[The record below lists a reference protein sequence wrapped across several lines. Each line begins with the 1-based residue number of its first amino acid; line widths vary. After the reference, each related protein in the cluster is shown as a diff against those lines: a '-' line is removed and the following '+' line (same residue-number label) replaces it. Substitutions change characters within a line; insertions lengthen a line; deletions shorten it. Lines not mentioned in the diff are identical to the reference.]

1 MAHRLH
7 VFIWL
12 NPNDTPPLHT
22 HTWTTTTSTRL
33 WPAWQHANRLS
44 IFLNTPVV
52 IQDISMDSV
61 EAPILVPTTHDLARL
76 HRNAQ
81 LTWLIAQH
89 VCCEMGHIGTTAN
102 LDAELRGCTVRF
114 LHTSW

>member
-1 MAHRLH
+1 MLTASA
-7 VFIWL
+7 F
-12 NPNDTPPLHT
+12 
-22 HTWTTTTSTRL
+22 
-33 WPAWQHANRLS
+33 
-44 IFLNTPVV
+44 FLNTPVV

-61 EAPILVPTTHDLARL
+61 EAQILVPTTHDLTRL
-76 HRNAQ
+76 RCNAQ

-102 LDAELRGCTVRF
+102 LDAELRGCTVCF